1 MSPHEESGLVDLPSN
16 QSVEETVEKLTGILK
31 AKGITLFAL
40 VDHGG
45 EAKKAGIKMPST
57 KLLVFGNPK
66 AGTSVMLASPRSAID
81 LPLKILIW
89 EDANDKVWVTNNSPI
104 YLQERHNIPPDL
116 LQNIAVIEQLAKQ
129 AAE

>member
-1 MSPHEESGLVDLPSN
+1 
-16 QSVEETVEKLTGILK
+16 
-31 AKGITLFAL
+31 
-40 VDHGG
+40 
-45 EAKKAGIKMPST
+45 MPST

-89 EDANDKVWVTNNSPI
+89 EDANDKVWVTYNSPI